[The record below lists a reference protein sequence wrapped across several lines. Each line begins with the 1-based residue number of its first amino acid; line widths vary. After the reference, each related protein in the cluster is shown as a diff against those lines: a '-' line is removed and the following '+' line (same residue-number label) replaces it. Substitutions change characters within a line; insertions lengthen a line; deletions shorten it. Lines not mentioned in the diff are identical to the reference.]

1 MQYLLGNAS
10 ASTYESLD
18 QSSEEWLAEC
28 LNDTEMNFSSDDMY
42 ASLDLKLFSVTTN
55 FVNLIPLLCET
66 QEFHWV
72 I

>member
-42 ASLDLKLFSVTTN
+42 ASLDLSFLV
-55 FVNLIPLLCET
+55 
-66 QEFHWV
+66 
-72 I
+72 